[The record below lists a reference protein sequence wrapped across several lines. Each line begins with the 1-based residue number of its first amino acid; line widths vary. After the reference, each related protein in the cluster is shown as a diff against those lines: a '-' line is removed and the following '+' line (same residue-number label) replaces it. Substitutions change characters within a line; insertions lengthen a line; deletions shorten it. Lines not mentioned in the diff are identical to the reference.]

1 MQYIKHYWIDVNSGD
16 YRCDENIVE
25 KRHPEAEFPGLDVA
39 IWSHDP
45 DGIDICISK
54 VPDEVAITEITDE
67 EWGKK
72 LVQQITEAQFTN
84 IETLNSEVSILFQ
97 ESQEAKMSGDE
108 ATANAKEAEANTKN
122 SELLAAIHAL

>member
-1 MQYIKHYWIDVNSGD
+1 MQYIKHYWIDVQSGN
-16 YRCDENIVE
+16 YRCDENVVE
-25 KRHPEAEFPGLDVA
+25 KRHPEAEFPGLDVR
-39 IWSHDP
+39 IWSQDP

-54 VPDEVAITEITDE
+54 VPDEVTITDITDE

-84 IETLNSEVSILFQ
+84 IETLNSEANTLY
-97 ESQEAKMSGDE
+97 QEAMEAEFSGDQDL
-108 ATANAKEAEANTKN
+108 ANAKRAESNTKN

>member
-45 DGIDICISK
+45 DGVDICISK
-54 VPDEVAITEITDE
+54 VPDGVSISDITDTDS
-67 EWGKK
+67 GKK

-84 IETLNSEVSILFQ
+84 IETLNSEANTL
-97 ESQEAKMSGDE
+97 SQEAMEAEFSGDQDL
-108 ATANAKEAEANTKN
+108 ANAKRAEANTKN